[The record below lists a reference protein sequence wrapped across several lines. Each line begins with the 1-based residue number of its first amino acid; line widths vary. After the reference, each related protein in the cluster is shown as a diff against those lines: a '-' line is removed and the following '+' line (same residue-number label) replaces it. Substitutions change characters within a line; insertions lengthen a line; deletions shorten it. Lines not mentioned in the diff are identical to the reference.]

1 MKKHSV
7 VYTTRF
13 RKDLKKYRN
22 DKKRRIKIVEVI
34 SLLAEGKEIPLEMR
48 PHKLIGNYEGCMELH
63 IEGDLLLIW
72 IEQISELEEL
82 IILARIGSHS
92 ELF

>member
-1 MKKHSV
+1 MKKRSL
-7 VYTTRF
+7 VYTTQF

-34 SLLAEGKEIPLEMR
+34 SLLAEGKKIPQEMR

-72 IEQISELEEL
+72 IEQINPLEEL
-82 IILARIGSHS
+82 IILTRIGSHS